1 MFRRAEYLK
10 KRCGALEQLFTV
22 AGAAIGRR
30 HRFRVMRRRD
40 IIPDFLWWSGELL
53 TYVQKRAVRGAAL
66 KVKGNHRNS

>member
-53 TYVQKRAVRGAAL
+53 TYVQKRDVCGTNF
-66 KVKGNHRNS
+66 KVQRDSHNK